1 MLLFEVR
8 NLGFTIGGD
17 FTDLFVPRLLD
28 GNVAT
33 VIDPEDGLIG
43 VANRDP
49 EFDVLLTAPEVVIEA
64 SIFDD
69 IIEEVDQVFELEIF
83 SLDGSVIGNS
93 VASFTIVDG
102 DSVIP
107 GSGPTV
113 TLSVSDT
120 ELIEGEEFTVFFDVD
135 ETTGAIPAGGLQ
147 LFVDSGATD
156 LGEFNI
162 FGENGIDPETDLVG
176 IAGFPEQG
184 DDLGGFFVTV
194 VEPSASITLSVF
206 EDGPN
211 EGLETINFSL
221 ANGEQYEV
229 TPDGQDVTLTI
240 NDGGEGAEYDLES
253 GVTSVYLDFDLL
265 EDVAGIS
272 LVSADSDVEPEDRF
286 AFLPEFQVGFEIT
299 DETDFRFEP
308 VGFVP
313 VGGSIE
319 HAGTIT
325 LAVGEAQVTVGEFS
339 IGYNAAR
346 ASERRSGFF
355 VADTLD
361 DALGLGIL
369 FDLGIPATAEV
380 SGIDGDDLNLGD
392 ADLLLSPELAGALGN
407 ADLAGAD
414 VGDAR
419 VDGLVSL
426 VLPSVSVS
434 ITPDTVI
441 ENEDGASFTGT
452 FTVDGNIPP
461 VAFDAD
467 GNYVAGGLSV
477 FLDVKEVFEL
487 ANQFDTFIET
497 NLTFGSSEAAAS
509 QPNIFELILF
519 EETSELTIT
528 IFDDIIEEEPFTYN
542 FELVDDLEGSDYIRP
557 LAKVFRGIV
566 KDYSFFA

>member
-1 MLLFEVR
+1 MVEALPPVVSISTTTPLVSEDENPVI
-8 NLGFTIGGD
+8 NLTFTVDGPIPFGGVPFTIGGD

-369 FDLGIPATAEV
+369 FDLGIPETAAV

-528 IFDDIIEEEPFTYN
+528 
-542 FELVDDLEGSDYIRP
+542 
-557 LAKVFRGIV
+557 
-566 KDYSFFA
+566 

>member
-419 VDGLVSL
+419 VDAMVEALPPVVSISTTTPLVSEDEN
-426 VLPSVSVS
+426 P
-434 ITPDTVI
+434 VI
-441 ENEDGASFTGT
+441 NLT
-452 FTVDGNIPP
+452 FTVDGPIP
-461 VAFDAD
+461 F
-467 GNYVAGGLSV
+467 GGV
-477 FLDVKEVFEL
+477 
-487 ANQFDTFIET
+487 
-497 NLTFGSSEAAAS
+497 
-509 QPNIFELILF
+509 
-519 EETSELTIT
+519 
-528 IFDDIIEEEPFTYN
+528 PFTPDSALQN
-542 FELVDDLEGSDYIRP
+542 V
-557 LAKVFRGIV
+557 V
-566 KDYSFFA
+566 